1 MNNEYM
7 DSFERIENPEGM
19 WSEEALDELEGIVKD
34 DAPAEDPAAY
44 KAAIE
49 AILFT
54 TGRAVSIAE
63 LSKGAFCSKRTA
75 KKAVTALL
83 REYEEREGGI
93 LIRELNGVYQMCTNP
108 GCYESLIRLVQAPKK
123 PVLTDVVMETLAIIA
138 YQSPTTKVVIEKI
151 RGVSSDHAV
160 NRLIEYGLVEECGRL
175 DAPGRPALF
184 RVTEEFYR
192 RFGVRGKE
200 DMPVLSA
207 DVQALIEEETETEVR
222 ESIKVET

>member
-7 DSFERIENPEGM
+7 DSFERIENSEGM

-54 TGRAVSIAE
+54 TGRAVSVSE
-63 LSKGAFCSKRTA
+63 LAKGAFCSKRTA
-75 KKAVTALL
+75 KKAVTALQK
-83 REYEEREGGI
+83 EYEERGGGI
-93 LIRELNGVYQMCTNP
+93 LIREFDGVWQMCTNP
-108 GCYESLIRLVQAPKK
+108 GCYESLIRLVQVPKK

-160 NRLIEYGLVEECGRL
+160 NRLVEYGLVEECGRL

-192 RFGVRGKE
+192 RFGVRGRE

-207 DVQALIEEETETEVR
+207 DVEALIEEEAETEVR